1 MKQKHNGYIIGHHKF
16 KVVFIAKHAKKD
28 QSYDDEILD
37 TSLFDP
43 NWEISEKNTLL
54 IISVI
59 FQTQK
64 FESIFICMTNNIKI
78 KDPNSEYSSYSSTVR
93 DILTS
98 SRPMGVYKHC

>member
-43 NWEISEKNTLL
+43 NWKISAKT
-54 IISVI
+54 
-59 FQTQK
+59 
-64 FESIFICMTNNIKI
+64 
-78 KDPNSEYSSYSSTVR
+78 YW
-93 DILTS
+93 
-98 SRPMGVYKHC
+98 